1 MKNIML
7 LLLSMGLF
15 AQEGIMEVQRIK
27 EENGLESAVLILGE
41 AHGEKI
47 RLIWD
52 FQKIGPGPFT
62 NGVMDTQIVSGMPAV
77 SLRVHN
83 DFGGARFQRPGEWL
97 VRFTLGNLREDFT
110 QYASKETFA
119 IPSRGYSMITLRK
132 GPAGPEL
139 RHKEFQEDC
148 ELLGKILSWE
158 YNLDES
164 TLALKGYLE
173 GSWDAGEIRIEFDL
187 IVGGDSDR
195 LSSTN
200 RRSMAFSYGNNN

>member
-1 MKNIML
+1 
-7 LLLSMGLF
+7 
-15 AQEGIMEVQRIK
+15 
-27 EENGLESAVLILGE
+27 
-41 AHGEKI
+41 
-47 RLIWD
+47 
-52 FQKIGPGPFT
+52 
-62 NGVMDTQIVSGMPAV
+62 
-77 SLRVHN
+77 
-83 DFGGARFQRPGEWL
+83 
-97 VRFTLGNLREDFT
+97 
-110 QYASKETFA
+110 
-119 IPSRGYSMITLRK
+119 MITLRK

>member
-83 DFGGARFQRPGEWL
+83 DFGGARFQR
-97 VRFTLGNLREDFT
+97 LGNGWFASPWATSGRTSPSTPAKKPSPYHPED
-110 QYASKETFA
+110 
-119 IPSRGYSMITLRK
+119 
-132 GPAGPEL
+132 
-139 RHKEFQEDC
+139 
-148 ELLGKILSWE
+148 IL
-158 YNLDES
+158 
-164 TLALKGYLE
+164 
-173 GSWDAGEIRIEFDL
+173 
-187 IVGGDSDR
+187 
-195 LSSTN
+195 
-200 RRSMAFSYGNNN
+200 